1 VQNTLSDP
9 GSRVFSCNAAQK
21 SSTVTDT
28 GRRCASRLFRDSE
41 LVLAMRFHKTISFT
55 LGQVTFGS

>member
-1 VQNTLSDP
+1 LSRIEQGCFASSWNVQNTLSDP

-21 SSTVTDT
+21 PSTVTDT

-41 LVLAMRFHKTISFT
+41 LVLANEVS
-55 LGQVTFGS
+55 